1 MNMIYS
7 NYLGDLFSALPLL
20 LLFLMII
27 ICYVINGFAGLLFGA
42 SGYSSLFI
50 VFNIN
55 INIYRFMV

>member
-27 ICYVINGFAGLLFGA
+27 ICYGINGFAGLLFGA

-50 VFNIN
+50 VF
-55 INIYRFMV
+55 